1 MLQVFKICVF
11 PVAQLVLI
19 IAEYLVLFAN
29 RFCSNNL
36 LNGSILKKTHF
47 NIIFLR
53 KFFSDIAWNKYL
65 LTLPTHHLDES
76 KNLFSSFVACL
87 ALKPVEIFL
96 RLPQK
101 CHVVSCW
108 SVKYLKTARI
118 YRKTSTSFQILGS
131 PSRLQEVPA
140 CWRGN
145 CLYFV

>member
-1 MLQVFKICVF
+1 MFKICVF

-29 RFCSNNL
+29 RFCSSNL

-47 NIIFLR
+47 NIIFLH

-65 LTLPTHHLDES
+65 LTLSTHHLDES

-108 SVKYLKTARI
+108 SVKYLKIARI